1 MNQTPRISQSQR
13 GLLDLFVDSSKQEL
27 NEIKKQND
35 ALIKINDDLRS
46 ELLEIKTQLNNN
58 RENQQSQQQ
67 QLNHVSL
74 IGVRQFVAEML
85 AKEECNIDYIPDFI
99 EKRLYEKIFEMILKL
114 LDHTLSTTS
123 LNVMGHQITLQLA
136 SQNSTNVTVTPVIS
150 TTAPV
155 ATVTQK
161 NTNDLNHTVLK

>member
-13 GLLDLFVDSSKQEL
+13 GLFDLFDSSKQEL
-27 NEIKKQND
+27 NEIKKQNE
-35 ALIKINDDLRS
+35 ALIKINDDLRN

-58 RENQQSQQQ
+58 RDNQPQ

-123 LNVMGHQITLQLA
+123 LNVMGHQITLQLT
-136 SQNSTNVTVTPVIS
+136 SPQIPLPQTQPTKTTLTNEE
-150 TTAPV
+150 TTAN
-155 ATVTQK
+155 K
-161 NTNDLNHTVLK
+161 

>member
-13 GLLDLFVDSSKQEL
+13 GLFDLFDSSKQEL
-27 NEIKKQND
+27 NEIKKQNE
-35 ALIKINDDLRS
+35 ALIKINDDLRN

-58 RENQQSQQQ
+58 RDNQP

-136 SQNSTNVTVTPVIS
+136 SPQSPLKIPPTKTNEET
-150 TTAPV
+150 
-155 ATVTQK
+155 K
-161 NTNDLNHTVLK
+161 